1 MKVSNL
7 PIRTV
12 VLSCACCLCLPF
24 FGMASSLTAPVESA
38 VETLNTTA
46 DTACSSTTTAEGT
59 YGTVMTSLPTADE
72 TAVST
77 ATTGET
83 TASERTTPSTTQ
95 TTAAPTAGTTSR
107 ETVATVGTTYSEE
120 AAATAQ
126 TTGKEIVWAPID
138 WPMKPVPS
146 PYDKLNSDE
155 DSRYSRILSEIRLPN
170 KVWIHGIKHNDECY
184 IIPEELPVLAEIYG
198 GGLQYDFSDLQLMEQ
213 FLNSDDDVPSVLQGI
228 ALTVSSEEGGTVI
241 SKTVLWYD
249 GSTVNQPAY
258 NSSLMYWTYNDRVLI
273 SNHDS
278 VSPLHLY
285 VWHWVGGGQ
294 TNSFY
299 LRYEDVITI
308 FEQIQ
313 ALF

>member
-1 MKVSNL
+1 
-7 PIRTV
+7 
-12 VLSCACCLCLPF
+12 
-24 FGMASSLTAPVESA
+24 MASSLPAPVEPA

-46 DTACSSTTTAEGT
+46 DTACPSTTTAEGT

-83 TASERTTPSTTQ
+83 TASERTTLSTTQ
-95 TTAAPTAGTTSR
+95 TTVAPTA
-107 ETVATVGTTYSEE
+107 GTTYSEE

-126 TTGKEIVWAPID
+126 TTGKEIVWAPFD

-155 DSRYSRILSEIRLPN
+155 DSRYSHILSEIRLPN
-170 KVWIHGIKHNDECY
+170 KIWIHGIKHNDECY

-198 GGLQYDFSDLQLMEQ
+198 GGLQYDFSDLQVMEQ
-213 FLNSDDDVPSVLQGI
+213 FLNSGDDVPSVLQGI
-228 ALTVSSEEGGTVI
+228 ALTVSSEEGGTVTT
-241 SKTVLWYD
+241 KTVLWYD
-249 GSTVNQPAY
+249 ESTVNQPAY
-258 NSSLMYWTYNDRVLI
+258 DSNLLYWTYNDRVLI

-285 VWHWVGGGQ
+285 VWHWFGSGQ
-294 TNSFY
+294 TDSFY
-299 LRYEDVITI
+299 LRYEDVITV